1 MLNSVEELEGIA
13 SSVHDDL
20 GMAPVDAFAI
30 AEYLGLR
37 CAPWSK
43 GHAVLSGD
51 VIRHPVP
58 PKARPTRVHGLVA
71 HEAAHALMREEGM
84 AWKCEPSA
92 RYLAGAL
99 MLPRDPFARDMAR
112 TGWDLHAL
120 RELHPNASAE
130 MIVVRMTQLSQ
141 ATAWVWD
148 NGRLARQYGIDEAD
162 VSEYVDRVL
171 TVEEPVID
179 GAIGAWPVFD
189 RHWRRVI
196 VLKKSA

>member
-1 MLNSVEELEGIA
+1 MHSVEDLEGIA
-13 SSVHDDL
+13 QRVHDEIGVD
-20 GMAPVDAFAI
+20 PVDAFAI
-30 AEYLGLR
+30 AEQLGIEVR
-37 CAPWSK
+37 CWSK
-43 GHAVLSGD
+43 AHGRREAD
-51 VIRHPVP
+51 VIWCPRPL
-58 PKARPTRVHGLVA
+58 KARETRRHGIVA
-71 HEAAHALMREEGM
+71 HELAHWLLDAFGLEAR
-84 AWKCEPSA
+84 CEPSA

-99 MLPRDPFARDMAR
+99 MLPRERFLRDMAR

-196 VLKKSA
+196 VVKKSA